1 MDGFARKTL
10 RGVSLTF
17 GTLADT
23 LHLPD
28 SMRCCGVGAIEAQ
41 IAACDDDDGS
51 TSDDS
56 VFAIDRESRENNNRG
71 QHSPPRKRKKDK
83 DKTPV
88 AKLPPEE
95 KNAGGLRGMLSSAR
109 SLGWGRRRGGD
120 KGVWDDQSQSSQRS
134 GMSFL
139 SDGLRV
145 LSSAGKN
152 IFKSLG
158 ASSLLLDEGTLDA
171 SSDLTSLS
179 LTETSYGEEGPRR
192 SVLLWRHVRMIV
204 RGVRGV
210 RCGVVEGSR
219 LEDTVVFRAARR
231 IQGIFRIKRA
241 RRVIARRR
249 SIALEAL
256 KMGEQLRLQRRRR
269 EADAR
274 QRYKEACREEGKRIL
289 DWAVKFFLQPRAIL
303 DLQRV
308 WRGYRARKRLAAY
321 LKWLEDRARRRRE
334 FQRYLDALAATR
346 GAGGRNS
353 EQVKRR
359 VWGREEFAHTGWRP
373 RYDVENPP
381 SMHDHIWA
389 PPRGSTSGVRTF
401 KVLLP
406 PASERDRLTLTGDR
420 NAWAGVPVGIANPR
434 PPPERLGPPPRPGTI
449 TANTI
454 ATGGHHCRR
463 QRSISPSAREDV
475 RDEGE
480 VRMKY
485 NWLPAPLVA
494 KAALLQCPKSEEFDP
509 MA

>member
-1 MDGFARKTL
+1 MDKFARKTL

-41 IAACDDDDGS
+41 IAAYDDDDGS

-56 VFAIDRESRENNNRG
+56 VFAIDREGRENIRG
-71 QHSPPRKRKKDK
+71 QSSPPRKRKKDK
-83 DKTPV
+83 DETTV

-95 KNAGGLRGMLSSAR
+95 NKAGGLRGMLSSAR
-109 SLGWGRRRGGD
+109 SLGWGRRKGGD
-120 KGVWDDQSQSSQRS
+120 KGGGDDQSQSSQRS

-139 SDGLRV
+139 SGGLRL

-158 ASSLLLDEGTLDA
+158 VSSPQLNEGTLDA

-210 RCGVVEGSR
+210 RGGVAESSR
-219 LEDTVVFRAARR
+219 LEDTVAFRAARR

-241 RRVIARRR
+241 GRVIARRR

-256 KMGEQLRLQRRRR
+256 KMGAQLRLQRRRR

-274 QRYKEACREEGKRIL
+274 KRYKEACREEGKRIL
-289 DWAVKFFLQPRAIL
+289 EWAVKVFLQPRAIL

-334 FQRYLDALAATR
+334 FQRYLEALAATR

-381 SMHDHIWA
+381 SMHDHVWA

-420 NAWAGVPVGIANPR
+420 NAWAGVPVGIAKPR

-449 TANTI
+449 TANTT
-454 ATGGHHCRR
+454 ATDDHHCCH
-463 QRSISPSAREDV
+463 QQSVSPSAREDV
-475 RDEGE
+475 RNEGE

-494 KAALLQCPKSEEFDP
+494 KAALLQCPKSGESDP